1 MSIRDRHRREHL
13 PLWHLLCTELAARRT
28 LMRIAVMQRKPL
40 SYAMAIVATLIVLAV
55 AAPVSATPLLP
66 GLTVGV
72 SLFTDDPGTLVMTPT
87 PPPPV
92 LASPVNPISG
102 AYTGML
108 ITAVYR
114 DATGRLEFDYQF
126 INNGPDDV
134 HRITAFNFTGFATD
148 VGYRLVPAGSPS
160 VFAPP
165 SLSAM
170 PPAFA
175 DRDPDGTTVGFEF
188 APGPGNINAFE
199 TSVILAIKTDAPD
212 RTDGFASVIDGGAQT
227 VPAFQPTGTPIPPAV
242 DVPEPATLLLVGS
255 AVIGMGVTVR
265 RRSQR

>member
-1 MSIRDRHRREHL
+1 MALAVHITRRE
-13 PLWHLLCTELAARRT
+13 EDV
-28 LMRIAVMQRKPL
+28 MRIAVMPRKQSP
-40 SYAMAIVATLIVLAV
+40 YAMAIVAALIVLAV
-55 AAPVSATPLLP
+55 AVPVSATSLLP
-66 GLTVGV
+66 GTTVPV
-72 SLFTDDPGTLVMTPT
+72 SLFTDDPGTLVMTP
-87 PPPPV
+87 PPAV
-92 LASPVNPISG
+92 LATPVAPISG
-102 AYTGML
+102 AYTGTL

-134 HRITAFNFTGFATD
+134 HRITAFNFGIFATD

-227 VPAFQPTGTPIPPAV
+227 VPAFQPTGTPIPPTA
-242 DVPEPATLLLVGS
+242 DVSEPATLLLVGS
-255 AVIGMGVTVR
+255 AVVGMGVAVR
-265 RRSQR
+265 RRGQR